1 MVEVR
6 QVNPYHG
13 LYLKDGIQ
21 YRLSNDNSNEIKL
34 EGGKNLL
41 PFIKTE
47 VKSGILE
54 IENTNTCNFLR
65 NNKKSIT
72 ITIPAAQV
80 SYINYQGFG
89 ELNSF
94 EALKIDTLELQV
106 REGGDMNL
114 NLNTV
119 HLQLVHA
126 GFGSVGLQGT
136 TRSFTCFYREFCQIS
151 AESFVADTLWVNS
164 ESSATG
170 SFQVEKEAT
179 VRILGTGD
187 VRILGAARVNL
198 ERASSG
204 NLIRP

>member
-6 QVNPYHG
+6 QVSPYHG

-21 YRLSNDNSNEIKL
+21 YRLSKDNSNEIKL

-54 IENTNTCNFLR
+54 IENSNTCNFLR

-89 ELNSF
+89 DLNST

-114 NLNTV
+114 NLNTA

-126 GFGSVGLQGT
+126 GFGSVELQGN

-151 AESFVADTLWVNS
+151 AESFVTDTLRVNS
-164 ESSATG
+164 ESSAKG